1 MKKVSI
7 ITTTIDLIEQ
17 NRKDYFIQM
26 FESIQNQTYANIEH
40 IIIDGA
46 SRDGTV
52 ELIEQLISKARNK
65 NIIFKS
71 EPDKGIYNAMN
82 KGVRKA
88 SGDYIIIMNSD
99 DYYYNN
105 ESIVNIVNTLEKKN
119 ADFACGSC
127 LYINTP
133 PRKNIIIASN
143 PEDFVFSMSINH
155 NTMLCKKNLY
165 DELGYFDENYEI
177 SADYDFL
184 FRTMLASKKY
194 SVTTQT
200 ITTFRNIGIS
210 YTNKSKNREETLK
223 VLSKYYGNNFSM
235 NDILKIK
242 KRKFSLYKIKR
253 IDFNPILKSLVLK
266 RMKKFNYF
274 YRKYFKY

>member
-40 IIIDGA
+40 IIVDGA

-133 PRKNIIIASN
+133 PRKNSIIASN

-155 NTMLCKKNLY
+155 NTMLCKKSLY